1 MTNFWSDQGRSG
13 RTGSAGTEIHTI
25 PHMCF
30 HKFKM
35 FRNFIKYV
43 NIWIMLKTC
52 ESFLEKHGNSKI
64 ECFINLSHEHVD
76 F

>member
-1 MTNFWSDQGRSG
+1 MLR
-13 RTGSAGTEIHTI
+13 EIKLILKINTI
-25 PHMCF
+25 SHMCF

-35 FRNFIKYV
+35 FRNFTKYV
-43 NIWIMLKTC
+43 NKWVMLKTC

-64 ECFINLSHEHVD
+64 ECFINLLSFEHVD

>member
-1 MTNFWSDQGRSG
+1 MLR
-13 RTGSAGTEIHTI
+13 EIKLILKINPISHT
-25 PHMCF
+25 CL

-35 FRNFIKYV
+35 FRNFTKYV

-52 ESFLEKHGNSKI
+52 ESFLEKHGNSKN
-64 ECFINLSHEHVD
+64 ECFVNLSYEHVD